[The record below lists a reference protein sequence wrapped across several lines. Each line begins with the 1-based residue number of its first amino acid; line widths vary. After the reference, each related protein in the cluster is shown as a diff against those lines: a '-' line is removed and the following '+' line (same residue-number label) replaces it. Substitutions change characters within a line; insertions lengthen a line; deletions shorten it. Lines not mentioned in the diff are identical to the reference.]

1 MDDLAILTRR
11 LAFVFGAGLAL
22 AGCGGNETATNTAN
36 LDNLDANAILE
47 APGNDASAMEAAVN
61 APEPVATTNAGEAS
75 NSTEVLG
82 ETEGGD
88 TGGNTMGNR
97 SGT

>member
-1 MDDLAILTRR
+1 MDDPGIRTSRLAIV
-11 LAFVFGAGLAL
+11 LAAGLAL
-22 AGCGGNETATNTAN
+22 AGCGGNETATNTADLN
-36 LDNLDANAILE
+36 NLDANAILE
-47 APGNDASAMEAAVN
+47 TPGNDASAMETAVN
-61 APEPVATTNAGEAS
+61 APEPVATTNAGEAG

-88 TGGNTMGNR
+88 TGGNTVGNR